1 MITDPWFYAVAIP
14 AVLIVGIS
22 KGGFAGG
29 LGLLGVPMIALMISP
44 LQAAGIMLPILIAM
58 DMIGT
63 WAYRKSFHRENLLI
77 LVPGAAIGILIGA
90 LTASLVTDAFVR
102 LLVGTI
108 AISFALNHWIG
119 HWTGQHST
127 RTAQPVNRTKGGF
140 WGAVGG
146 FTSFVAHA
154 GGPPFQVYML
164 PQKLD
169 KRLYVGTSV
178 MFFTSVNLIKL
189 PPYALLGQLDAG
201 NLATS
206 AMLLPIAPLGILA
219 GIRLLH
225 VIPEKPFYRVAYVLL
240 FLVGGKLTWDGAAA
254 AFF

>member
-14 AVLIVGIS
+14 AVLIVGVS

-29 LGLLGVPMIALMISP
+29 LGLLGVPLMALVISP

-58 DMIGT
+58 DMIGV
-63 WAYRKSFHRENLLI
+63 WAYRKSFHRQNLMI

-102 LLVGTI
+102 LLVGGLAI
-108 AISFALNHWIG
+108 AFALDYWIG
-119 HWTGQHST
+119 RRGAQ
-127 RTAQPVNRTKGGF
+127 APQPVNRIKGGL

-154 GGPPFQVYML
+154 GGPPLQVYML

-178 MFFTSVNLIKL
+178 MFFTAVNLIKL

-201 NLATS
+201 NLTTS

-225 VIPEKPFYRVAYVLL
+225 VIPEKPFYRIAYVLL
-240 FLVGGKLTWDGAAA
+240 FLVGGKLAWDGAAA
-254 AFF
+254 VFF